1 MFYLHDKLQY
11 YLYPGGVDMRKS
23 FYTLSGLVC
32 SVMKRDVRSGEAFI
46 FVNRS
51 CTIMKILHLEHAGL
65 VIYHKRLENGV
76 FSLPSFDDE
85 NTASVSIGWHD
96 LMMMVQQV
104 KVRRQYLKRR

>member
-1 MFYLHDKLQY
+1 MFHLHDKLQY

-23 FYTLSGLVC
+23 FYTLSGIVS
-32 SVMKRDVRSGEAFI
+32 SVMKRNVRNGEAFI

-51 CTIMKILHLEHAGL
+51 ATIMKILHLEHGGL

-85 NTASVSIGWHD
+85 NATSISIGWPD
-96 LMMMVQQV
+96 LMLMIQQV

>member
-1 MFYLHDKLQY
+1 MFHLHEKLHY
-11 YLYPGGVDMRKS
+11 YLYPGGMDMRKS
-23 FYTLSGLVC
+23 FYTLSGIVT

-51 CTIMKILHLEHAGL
+51 CTIMKILHLEHGGL

-76 FSLPSFDDE
+76 FSLPRVIDE
-85 NTASVSIGWHD
+85 NSASLSIGWQD

-104 KVRRQYLKRR
+104 KERGHYLKRH